1 MGELQTEELAWRKMG
16 LREVAQHIGTPVCWL
31 SVAYTKIACKYRQ
44 NPSNQL
50 KSYYIEEDD
59 LFKKIV
65 ANGIDGR
72 SEKLAAHKNLLAV

>member
-59 LFKKIV
+59 LLKK
-65 ANGIDGR
+65 IDGR
-72 SEKLAAHKNLLAV
+72 SEKLAVHKNLLAV